1 MPPRRSTSRAR
12 GADGA
17 VALELVDGRDA
28 DGDADAHGAAAP
40 ESAPAGNLP
49 RALTRLVG
57 RDATLDVLAERL
69 EQTRLLTL
77 CGPGGSGKSRL
88 GLGLAERRRDAS
100 GASAWWVELASM
112 SDAALV
118 PQVVA
123 AALAPGGAAGAPSI
137 DVIARTLDG
146 RDTVLVLD
154 NCEQV
159 IDACGELVNGLLAA
173 CPTLR
178 VIATSRQPLAMPGEQ
193 VWRVEGL
200 ALPPRLR
207 LGTRADLDATAE
219 AASVQLFVER
229 ATAVAPAFAL
239 TDANVDAVVRVCWQL
254 DGMPLALELAAA
266 RVSMLHPS
274 DIADRLDR
282 DSSLL
287 RQTSRAAPERQRT
300 LTATLDWSYRALAA
314 DEQTLFRRLAVFA
327 GAFSLDAVEAV
338 CGAAPLHE
346 DEVLDLLAGLV
357 AQSLV
362 QVVEREE
369 GTRYRLLEVVR
380 QYGAGL
386 LAKSGEAA
394 AIREGHHD
402 FFLGLAL
409 DAQGG
414 LAGEQAQS
422 IAVLELEH
430 DNLNAA
436 LAWRLP
442 RDPEAGGRLIGL
454 LWPFWYLRGYYQE
467 ARLWLEQALSVAD
480 EMSPAVRVEVLTG
493 AGVLAFLQCEYET
506 ATERLDAALA
516 LRRDLA
522 DRRGVALVTQ
532 RLGSIAREQGRY
544 AEAHELHA
552 QALDIFREL
561 DDAAGVAASLDYL
574 GFAAWLSGELDA
586 ALELCDRAVA
596 AAREIGDERQLAG
609 ALVNLGATQLA
620 RGELGAARE
629 ALDAAAAIS
638 RELGYQEG
646 IAWSLHELGIMARRR
661 REVPLAARLL
671 GESLSLHRHLGD
683 RWRAASVLEEIGGL
697 ATRAEPTEAAEL
709 LAAAGAVRE
718 TLGAPLP
725 PAEREDHEAALRT
738 VRSRLSSDAFAAAR
752 RAGAK
757 LSLDDAIDRAVALAE
772 RLQSDRHEL
781 LAEAAAEL
789 LTERER
795 RVLALIGDG
804 LTNRE
809 IGAELFISPSTAGVH
824 VSNILQKL
832 GVRNRAQAAALAQS
846 LAADPS
852 PVPSPDDPAE

>member
-1 MPPRRSTSRAR
+1 MPPRRTSSRALS
-12 GADGA
+12 ADGA
-17 VALELVDGRDA
+17 VALELVDDRNGHSDA
-28 DGDADAHGAAAP
+28 DVDVAPEAAP
-40 ESAPAGNLP
+40 EGNLP
-49 RALTRLVG
+49 RALTSLVG
-57 RDATLDVLAERL
+57 RDATLDALAERL
-69 EQTRLLTL
+69 DQTRLLTL

-88 GLGLAERRRDAS
+88 GLALAERRRDAS
-100 GASAWWVELASM
+100 GARAWWVELAST

-123 AALAPGGAAGAPSI
+123 AALAPGAVAGAPSI
-137 DVIARTLDG
+137 DVIARTLGG

-154 NCEQV
+154 NCEPV
-159 IDACGELVNGLLAA
+159 IDACGELVNGILAA

-193 VWRVEGL
+193 VWRVAGL

-207 LGTRADLDATAE
+207 LGTRADLAATADS
-219 AASVQLFVER
+219 AAVQLFVER
-229 ATAVAPAFAL
+229 ATAVAPTFSL
-239 TDANVDAVVRVCWQL
+239 NDANVDAVVRLCWQL

-266 RVSMLHPS
+266 RVSMMHPS
-274 DIADRLDR
+274 EIADRLER

-287 RQTSRAAPERQRT
+287 RQSSRAAPERQRT
-300 LTATLDWSYRALAA
+300 LTATLEWSHRALTPA
-314 DEQTLFRRLAVFA
+314 EQTLFRRLAVFA
-327 GAFSLDAVEAV
+327 GAFSLPAVEAV
-338 CGAAPLHE
+338 CGGAPLHE
-346 DEVLDLLAGLV
+346 DDVLDLLAALV
-357 AQSLV
+357 TQSLV
-362 QVVEREE
+362 QVVEREQ

-380 QYGAGL
+380 QYGAGRL
-386 LAKSGEAA
+386 EESREAD
-394 AIREGHHD
+394 AIRARHHD
-402 FFLGLAL
+402 FFLGLAR
-409 DAQGG
+409 DAQSG
-414 LAGEQAQS
+414 LAGEQAPS

-436 LAWRLP
+436 LASRLP
-442 RDPEAGGRLIGL
+442 LDPQDGGRLIGL

-480 EMSPAVRVEVLTG
+480 AMSPAVRVEVLTG
-493 AGVLAFLQCEYET
+493 AGVLAFLQCEYEI

-516 LRRDLA
+516 LRRELG

-544 AEAHELHA
+544 AEAHDLHSR
-552 QALDIFREL
+552 ALEIFQEL
-561 DDAAGVAASLDYL
+561 DDAPGVAASLDYL
-574 GFAAWLSGELDA
+574 GFAAWLSGELGP
-586 ALELCDRAVA
+586 ALALCERAVG
-596 AAREIGDERQLAG
+596 AARELGDERQLAG
-609 ALVNLGATQLA
+609 ALINLGATQLA
-620 RGELGAARE
+620 RGDLGAARE
-629 ALDAAAAIS
+629 ALDTAAAVS

-671 GESLSLHRHLGD
+671 GESLALHRHLGD

-697 ATRAEPTEAAEL
+697 ASRAEPAEAAEL

-725 PAEREDHEAALRT
+725 PAEREDHEAAQRTLRI
-738 VRSRLSSDAFAAAR
+738 RLSPEALASAR

-757 LSLDDAIDRAVALAE
+757 LGLDEAIDRAVALAE
-772 RLQSDRHEL
+772 RLQSDRHEQ
-781 LAEAAAEL
+781 LAEAAEEL

-832 GVRNRAQAAALAQS
+832 GVRNRAQAATLAQGLAS
-846 LAADPS
+846 SSETTPGPSSGEAAD
-852 PVPSPDDPAE
+852 